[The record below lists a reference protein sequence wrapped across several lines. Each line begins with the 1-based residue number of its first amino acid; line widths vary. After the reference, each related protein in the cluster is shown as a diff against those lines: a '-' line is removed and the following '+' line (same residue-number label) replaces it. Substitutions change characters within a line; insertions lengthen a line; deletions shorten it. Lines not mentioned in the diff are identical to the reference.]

1 MQTEQLNLKL
11 QKDLLNEIEIVSNV
25 LHIPK
30 NEWARNV
37 LARQVKVELAEH
49 KQFIVRQYIK
59 GLITKN
65 ELTRIF
71 GEKEVKDVDHI
82 LKVGKRSFENAKK
95 LSKLIK

>member
-11 QKDLLNEIEIVSNV
+11 QKELLNEIEIVSNV

-37 LARQVKVELAEH
+37 LARQVKVELVEH

-59 GLITKN
+59 GLVARDELAKLLGERETKD
-65 ELTRIF
+65 I
-71 GEKEVKDVDHI
+71 DHI
-82 LKVGKRSFENAKK
+82 LRVGKKSFNNAKK

>member
-37 LARQVKVELAEH
+37 LARQVKVELVEH
-49 KQFIVRQYIK
+49 KQFIIRQYIK

-65 ELTRIF
+65 ELTKIL

-82 LKVGKRSFENAKK
+82 LKVGKRSLETAKK